1 MDCTYRYNPDDY
13 KSVLGLADDLSE
25 FYRLYE
31 KYRGDKTRDSLF
43 ALKNHW
49 ESLFFTIKHREAEGF
64 LSPTFA
70 SEARDYLEELVNQ
83 TTQ

>member
-1 MDCTYRYNPDDY
+1 MNSAYRYNPEDY
-13 KSVLGLADDLSE
+13 EGVLGLADDLSE

-31 KYRGDKTRDSLF
+31 QCRGDRTRDSLF

-64 LSPTFA
+64 LSPVFA
-70 SEARDYLEELVNQ
+70 SEAMGYLEELVNDEF
-83 TTQ
+83 